1 MGPFIDVLPKE
12 LQESFPLWYDFH
24 PKLKEKTAVNPP
36 IGRNTLWYFLELK
49 SLRFGNG
56 IYNSVLMVWNFS
68 SFKDV
73 SFIKDK
79 FDVLKFFKKYQ
90 NKYRRLFE

>member
-36 IGRNTLWYFLELK
+36 SVEILY
-49 SLRFGNG
+49 G
-56 IYNSVLMVWNFS
+56 IS
-68 SFKDV
+68 
-73 SFIKDK
+73 
-79 FDVLKFFKKYQ
+79 
-90 NKYRRLFE
+90 